1 MFSNPCNTVTDES
14 SDCISAEL
22 MENDRLLLIPHSVR
36 IQWAVFGS
44 CPPHPPPARHHQFVT
59 VRVRV
64 QFSRVQDRR
73 GSAPAGT
80 WWHVG
85 GQSGAVQRAASE
97 EQETGGQGKRGKS
110 WTVRKGTGH
119 IRGGWKKW
127 TFHLKFDSA
136 TGRSDG
142 APWTW

>member
-22 MENDRLLLIPHSVR
+22 MENDRLLLTPHSVR

-44 CPPHPPPARHHQFVT
+44 CQPPRAPSSVCHCARASAVFA
-59 VRVRV
+59 RA
-64 QFSRVQDRR
+64 
-73 GSAPAGT
+73 GS
-80 WWHVG
+80 
-85 GQSGAVQRAASE
+85 E
-97 EQETGGQGKRGKS
+97 GKRSCWYMVTCRCTDRVELCREQHQRSKRQGDKERGGKS